1 MKKIIMLAVVL
12 TTITVTAFAGNISGI
27 NDKVLNSFS
36 KSFQSVED
44 VRWELKDNLYKV
56 SFKSEGKTM
65 FAYYNADGDQIAV
78 TRNIHIE
85 QLPLSLSSDLKS
97 KFDSSWLTELFELSS
112 DGETAYYATIENATH
127 ITILKSEGTSG
138 WSTFKKEKRK

>member
-12 TTITVTAFAGNISGI
+12 TTITVTAFAGNNSGI
-27 NDKVLNSFS
+27 SDKILSSFS

-44 VRWELKDNLYKV
+44 VRWELKGNLYKA
-56 SFKSEGKTM
+56 SFKSDGKTM
-65 FAYYNADGDQIAV
+65 FAYYNANGDRIAL

-85 QLPLSLSSDLKS
+85 QLPLALSSELKS
-97 KFDSSWLTELFELSS
+97 KFDSCWLTELFEISS
-112 DGETAYYATIENATH
+112 DGGTAYYATLECATH

-138 WSTFKKEKRK
+138 WSIFKKEKRK

>member
-12 TTITVTAFAGNISGI
+12 TTITVTSFANNNSRI
-27 NDKVLNSFS
+27 NDRVLSSFS
-36 KSFQSVED
+36 KSFHSVED

-56 SFKSEGKTM
+56 SFKSAGKTM
-65 FAYYNADGDQIAV
+65 FAYYNANGEQIAV

-97 KFDSSWLTELFELSS
+97 KFDSNWLTELFELSS

-138 WSTFKKEKRK
+138 WTTFKKEKRK